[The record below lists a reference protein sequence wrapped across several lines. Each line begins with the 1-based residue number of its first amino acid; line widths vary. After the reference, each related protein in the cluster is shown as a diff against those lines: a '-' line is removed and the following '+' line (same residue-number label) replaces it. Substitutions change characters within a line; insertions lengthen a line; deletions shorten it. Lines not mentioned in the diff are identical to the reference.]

1 MTKRARRFRKMLMS
15 EGIGRNAANYLVK
28 RKSVTDA
35 VIMAGFTSS
44 PGFVSVT
51 GVSEINCDTGVPG
64 IRRATAF
71 RVKREVKEP

>member
-1 MTKRARRFRKMLMS
+1 MTKRAKRFRKMLMS

-28 RKSVTDA
+28 RKSARDA
-35 VIMAGFTSS
+35 IIMASITSS

-51 GVSEINCDTGVPG
+51 GVTEVRCDPGVTG
-64 IRRATAF
+64 IKRATAF

>member
-28 RKSVTDA
+28 RKSARDA
-35 VIMAGFTSS
+35 IIMANITSS

-51 GVSEINCDTGVPG
+51 GVSEVRCDPVVTG

-71 RVKREVKEP
+71 RVKSLV